1 MYISEI
7 HLEEMFQMNS
17 TEGFYEFY
25 PKEEY
30 QKIFHGIN
38 HLYSEGKYRLLAKQL
53 GVLFEPTL
61 NYLVDYG
68 KARRPLLK
76 QLVKSETSDEILAHF
91 AVAMILDSYEEGRLV
106 VHGDAEVI
114 ENLNYFEFHELDDR
128 ENVRAY
134 YEFVESDIDNSTIG
148 QLHNEL
154 KNTPEEKQPNVL
166 NLLDT
171 LDDTLDKFIE
181 HIYEQANLPN
191 YLQYIGR
198 LIDTFKEFK
207 QAQNGTR
214 SLKAFDDVLYE
225 LAELIENAGK
235 LNIYY
240 NMLSNV
246 ADASFDI
253 TLDQNEKL
261 WSIIETTLWQW
272 ADKFNI
278 PHDVLPRDRD
288 SLLELTELEIISQGI
303 ITPLNDVSELVE
315 VLEEETEA
323 FYLPVELFEL
333 TELTKLEV
341 FGMSLTYLP
350 DEIEKLEK
358 LTELKLTMNQ
368 LEMIPSSVGNLKN
381 LTTLDLSINWLEEI
395 PITLAKLKNLK
406 YLNVGSEKLTI
417 TSSQEDWLYEL
428 ADDGCEVIWDRD
440 NTTVIG
446 SEDEYDEEQS
456 TRDFIESLGGEEA
469 LIGALKSM
477 NTKED

>member
-7 HLEEMFQMNS
+7 YLEEMFQMNS

-30 QKIFHGIN
+30 QKIFDGIK
-38 HLYSEGKYRLLAKQL
+38 HLYHDGKYRLLAKQL

-61 NYLVDYG
+61 NYLLDYG
-68 KARRPLLK
+68 ESRTTLLN
-76 QLVKSETSDEILAHF
+76 QLVKRETSDEILAHL

-106 VHGDAEVI
+106 LHGDAEVI
-114 ENLNYFEFHELDDR
+114 EDLNYFEFHEKDDQ

-134 YEFVESDIDNSTIG
+134 FDFVEFPGINNPSIG
-148 QLHNEL
+148 QLHNEV
-154 KNTPEEKQPNVL
+154 KVR
-166 NLLDT
+166 D
-171 LDDTLDKFIE
+171 
-181 HIYEQANLPN
+181 
-191 YLQYIGR
+191 
-198 LIDTFKEFK
+198 
-207 QAQNGTR
+207 
-214 SLKAFDDVLYE
+214 
-225 LAELIENAGK
+225 
-235 LNIYY
+235 
-240 NMLSNV
+240 
-246 ADASFDI
+246 
-253 TLDQNEKL
+253 EKL
-261 WSIIETTLWQW
+261 WSIIEKTLWQW

-288 SLLELTELEIISQGI
+288 GLIELTGLEIVSQGLM
-303 ITPLNDVSELVE
+303 TPLNDVSELADI
-315 VLEEETEA
+315 LEEKTEA

-333 TELTKLEV
+333 TDLTKLEV

-406 YLNVGSEKLTI
+406 YLNIESDQLTI

-428 ADDGCEVIWDRD
+428 ADSGCEVIWDKD

-446 SEDEYDEEQS
+446 EEDEDEDEEEQGI
-456 TRDFIESLGGEEA
+456 RDLIEMLGGEEA
-469 LIGALKSM
+469 LTDALKSI
-477 NTKED
+477 K